1 MIKPKMK
8 NILIADLGVL
18 RLLALLDKIE
28 TVLSMLIAIL
38 RKKNLI

>member
-1 MIKPKMK
+1 MK
-8 NILIADLGVL
+8 NIFIADRGVL

-38 RKKNLI
+38 EEIKNNISNN